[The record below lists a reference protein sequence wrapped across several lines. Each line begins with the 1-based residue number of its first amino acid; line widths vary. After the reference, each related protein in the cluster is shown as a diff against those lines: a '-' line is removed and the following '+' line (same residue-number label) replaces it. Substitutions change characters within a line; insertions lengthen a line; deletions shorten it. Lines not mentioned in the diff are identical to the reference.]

1 MTETRAPLDPVD
13 ELLARRRH
21 LDDGGFTDRVMAGL
35 PPPRRWLRALPLVL
49 GGLAA
54 ASVAAWV
61 LPGALE
67 AATQALRAWQPA
79 EVGFPAAALGAVA
92 AVAAVVYGWL
102 SLALEG

>member
-1 MTETRAPLDPVD
+1 MTEARAPLDPVD

-35 PPPRRWLRALPLVL
+35 PPPRPWLRALPLVL
-49 GGLAA
+49 GALAA
-54 ASVAAWV
+54 AVVAAWV

-67 AATQALRAWQPA
+67 AAAAALRAWRPA
-79 EVGFPAAALGAVA
+79 EGAMPTAALGALA

-102 SLALEG
+102 SLALWE

>member
-13 ELLARRRH
+13 ELLARRH
-21 LDDGGFTDRVMAGL
+21 LDDGGFTDRVMSGL
-35 PPPRRWLRALPLVL
+35 PPPRPWLRALPLVL

-67 AATQALRAWQPA
+67 VATQALRAWQPA
-79 EVGFPAAALGAVA
+79 EAAFPAAALGAVA